1 MRMRTQ
7 QILAAMAAALV
18 LVAPLGAL
26 AQEGTIPGMIKS
38 SWDAVDTPVGVYC
51 TINDVRLMAQS
62 AEDCQKAGG
71 SVTHSL
77 TTTVT
82 PINP

>member
-7 QILAAMAAALV
+7 QILGAMAAALV

-26 AQEGTIPGMIKS
+26 AQEGTMPGMIKS
-38 SWDAVDTPVGVYC
+38 SWGVADTPVGVYC

-62 AEDCQKAGG
+62 AEDCSKAGG

-77 TTTVT
+77 TTIAT
-82 PINP
+82 PVNP